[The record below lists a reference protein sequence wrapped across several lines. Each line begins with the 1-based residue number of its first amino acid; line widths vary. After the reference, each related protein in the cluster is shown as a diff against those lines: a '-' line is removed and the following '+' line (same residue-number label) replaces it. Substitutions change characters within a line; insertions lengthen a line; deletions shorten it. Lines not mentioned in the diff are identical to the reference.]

1 MGPPHPLKWRT
12 AGGARECH
20 WLSLNGNCQEGP
32 WLSPQVQPTCRDLR
46 GGTTVRHA
54 LLGASQSQAKS
65 TDPGLQG
72 QPQESRAGLGRLS
85 GGVEAAP

>member
-1 MGPPHPLKWRT
+1 MPLAVTQWELP
-12 AGGARECH
+12 GGTLALTTGAAHLQR
-20 WLSLNGNCQEGP
+20 
-32 WLSPQVQPTCRDLR
+32 PQ